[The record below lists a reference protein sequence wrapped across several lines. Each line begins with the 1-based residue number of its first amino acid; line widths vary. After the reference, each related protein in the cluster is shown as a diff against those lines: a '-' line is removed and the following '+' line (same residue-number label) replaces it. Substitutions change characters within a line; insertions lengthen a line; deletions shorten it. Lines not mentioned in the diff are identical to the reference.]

1 MTEHGPGGGKLA
13 HSRHSNGAET
23 MKSSEHPDVVSDQVA
38 AAVGTLTTAG
48 PGSSSVIRL
57 RDSRI
62 CIYQPSF
69 NLPYC

>member
-1 MTEHGPGGGKLA
+1 
-13 HSRHSNGAET
+13 
-23 MKSSEHPDVVSDQVA
+23 MKSSERPDVMSDEVA

-48 PGSSSVIRL
+48 PGSSRVIRL